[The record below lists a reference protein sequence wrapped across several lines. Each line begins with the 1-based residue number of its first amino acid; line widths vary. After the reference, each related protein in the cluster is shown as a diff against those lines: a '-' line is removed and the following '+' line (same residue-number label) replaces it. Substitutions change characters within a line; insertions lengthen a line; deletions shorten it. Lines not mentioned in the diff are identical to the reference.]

1 MCGIAGIIGD
11 YKNYDFNRMLW
22 CQNHRGPDATQVFQD
37 KDLAVLGHNRL
48 AIIDLSFEANQP
60 FLDGSSRYV
69 IVFNG
74 EIYNYIELKSELKSA
89 YNFKTES
96 DTEVLLAAYMVY
108 GKECL
113 HKLNGM
119 FAFAI
124 WDLQNQHLFAA
135 RDRFGVKPFFYT
147 NVKGAFLF
155 SSEIKAIHNSGT
167 PKEPN
172 QKVWIN
178 YFSSGSYGMPNETF
192 WEEVHQLPPGHY
204 LEYQGDT
211 TSITKWYDFVLAVKN
226 QPQIN
231 DYNQAKEHYKS
242 LLLESIKLRFR
253 ADVPIG
259 INISGGLDSSA
270 LLAFVNVYTSN
281 SSQIEAFTFYTGNSD
296 YDELPWV
303 EDMIKHYPNPL
314 HKVLLSSVEVPGL
327 IEKISEHQDEP
338 FGGIPTLAY
347 AKLFECASK
356 KGIKVLLDGQGMDE
370 QLAGYDYY
378 TNNVKSSIQGVTKS
392 PFRPEI
398 LKEHLLI
405 YTKTIVY
412 PTPFDNAVQN
422 LQYRDLFYTK
432 IPRALRFN
440 DRISMAFS
448 TELREPFLDYKMV
461 EFAFSLPIEYKI
473 NKNQSKKI
481 LRDILKDYVPDTLAY
496 APKRPLQT
504 PQREWLGHE
513 LKGYVESHL
522 FHIKSGPFKDWF
534 CADAIDKVWNDYC
547 NGDNESSFH
556 IWQLVNFSVM
566 MTPKEAYIS

>member
-11 YKNYDFNRMLW
+11 FKNYDFHKMLW
-22 CQNHRGPDATQVFQD
+22 CQDHRGPDATQVFQD

-48 AIIDLSFEANQP
+48 AIIDLSIEANQP
-60 FLDGSSRYV
+60 FTDESGRYV

-74 EIYNYIELKSELKSA
+74 EIYNYIELKSELTSA

-96 DTEVLLAAYMVY
+96 DTEVLLAAYITY

-124 WDLQNQHLFAA
+124 WDLQKHHLFAA

-147 NVKGAFLF
+147 HPKGTFLF
-155 SSEIKAIHNSGT
+155 SSEIKAIHNSGI
-167 PKEPN
+167 
-172 QKVWIN
+172 QKKPDQRVWIN
-178 YFSSGSYGMPNETF
+178 YFCRGSYGMPNETF
-192 WEEVHQLPPGHY
+192 WEHIHQLPAGHY
-204 LEYQGDT
+204 LEYEDDT
-211 TSITKWYDFVLAVKN
+211 ISCTKWYDFVVAVKN
-226 QPQIN
+226 QPLVE

-242 LLLESIKLRFR
+242 LLVESIKLRFR

-270 LLAFVNVYTSN
+270 LLAFVNVYSSN
-281 SSQIEAFTFYTGNSD
+281 ASSIEAFTFYTGNSD

-303 EDMIKHYPNPL
+303 EEMLEHYPNPL
-314 HKVLLSSVEVPGL
+314 NKVLLSSVDVPDL
-327 IEKISEHQDEP
+327 IKKISDHQDEP
-338 FGGIPTLAY
+338 FGGVPTLAY
-347 AKLFECASK
+347 AKLFEHASK

-378 TNNVKSSIQGVTKS
+378 TTKVKSTIQGVSKS

-398 LKEHLLI
+398 LKERLLND
-405 YTKTIVY
+405 TKKVAF
-412 PTPFDNAVQN
+412 PAPFDNDVQN

-448 TELREPFLDYKMV
+448 TELREPFLDYNMV
-461 EFAFSLPIEYKI
+461 EFAFSLPVEYKI

-513 LKGYVESHL
+513 LKAYVEAHL
-522 FHIKSGPFKDWF
+522 CQIKSGPYKEWF
-534 CADAIDKVWNDYC
+534 RADAIDKIWKDYC

-556 IWQLVNFSVM
+556 IWQIVNFSVL
-566 MTPKEAYIS
+566 TSNNNP